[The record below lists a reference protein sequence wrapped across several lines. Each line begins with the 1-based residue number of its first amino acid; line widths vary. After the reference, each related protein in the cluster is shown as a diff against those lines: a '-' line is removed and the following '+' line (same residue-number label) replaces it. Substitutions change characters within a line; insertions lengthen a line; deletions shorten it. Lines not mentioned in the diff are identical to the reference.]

1 MSKRFLVLI
10 MILVLIFGLGTLVE
24 AKTIIRVGTA
34 YENDHIHTRVAQ
46 KFKDLV
52 EKMTDKIEV
61 QIFPSGSLG
70 SEEEILQQINSKS
83 IEMQSGGFM
92 AVDSFANEYGFFDT
106 PYAWKSFNHWMN
118 AWNSKLGEAARQR
131 IAEKG
136 NTAFLGVIYVGM
148 RQTTAN
154 KPLVKVED
162 FRGLKIRVPMV
173 PAWVEIWKGIGANP
187 IPIALP
193 ELFTALQTGTAAA
206 SEGPVGQILSFK
218 LHEVQSHLMLT
229 NHTMQAGDLTIG
241 KKFLEAMDPELQK
254 IVKDAGMKACEWGTK
269 TAIEEEQSLIAKLE
283 SKGMK
288 KIIPDTKALQE
299 KAMPALESL
308 FKKNWPTATLQQIQS
323 FAN

>member
-1 MSKRFLVLI
+1 
-10 MILVLIFGLGTLVE
+10 
-24 AKTIIRVGTA
+24 
-34 YENDHIHTRVAQ
+34 
-46 KFKDLV
+46 
-52 EKMTDKIEV
+52 MTDKIEV

-118 AWNSKLGEAARQR
+118 AWNSKLGEAAMQK

-206 SEGPVGQILSFK
+206 S
-218 LHEVQSHLMLT
+218 
-229 NHTMQAGDLTIG
+229 
-241 KKFLEAMDPELQK
+241 
-254 IVKDAGMKACEWGTK
+254 
-269 TAIEEEQSLIAKLE
+269 
-283 SKGMK
+283 
-288 KIIPDTKALQE
+288 
-299 KAMPALESL
+299 PAAPSRHRGC
-308 FKKNWPTATLQQIQS
+308 PRCRPRDGR
-323 FAN
+323 